1 MSECAALPLTL
12 TLSPQAGRGDD
23 LFCSDLS
30 SLGWV
35 TDGANFR
42 HPLLPVGEK
51 VPDRADE
58 GAEERSDA
66 DHEREAKDSFPVLRA
81 PLIRPF
87 GPPSPRGEK
96 GRANPCP

>member
-12 TLSPQAGRGDD
+12 ALSPQAGRGDD
-23 LFCSDLS
+23 LFCCGLS
-30 SLGWV
+30 SLSWV
-35 TDGANFR
+35 MDGGR
-42 HPLLPVGEK
+42 LLHPLLPSGEK

-58 GAEERSDA
+58 GAEERSDE
-66 DHEREAKDSFPVLRA
+66 DREREAKDSFPELRS

-96 GRANPCP
+96 GRAIPCP